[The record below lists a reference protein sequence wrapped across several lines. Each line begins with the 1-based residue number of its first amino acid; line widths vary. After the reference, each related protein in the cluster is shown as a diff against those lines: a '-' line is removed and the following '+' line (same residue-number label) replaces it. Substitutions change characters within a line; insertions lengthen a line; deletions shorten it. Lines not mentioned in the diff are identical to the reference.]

1 MEIKQLFLNSG
12 YRPFCLF
19 FIVDDSA
26 SMQGYENKVE
36 KGFMGLI
43 ESLRKHPLFSDSYL
57 RVRYLHE
64 RQEIASPLENLKS
77 FTLHA
82 NGGSTPLYDRIG
94 ESLTEL
100 SSYQTAVEDRGYKYR
115 AFFGVLTDGQDN
127 ASDTFSRDEI
137 VARIR
142 KLRDEGLVAFI
153 GIDLGN
159 INSAFYTDAGFK
171 LVKDS
176 KDLDLMFK
184 EVHDYLL
191 SEIAGLLPP
200 GTGVNAPSV
209 IVV

>member
-1 MEIKQLFLNSG
+1 MEIKKLFLTSG

-36 KGFMGLI
+36 KGFMNLI
-43 ESLRKHPLFSDSYL
+43 ESLRQHPLFSDSYL

-64 RQEIASPLENLKS
+64 RQEIASPLENLGKFS
-77 FTLHA
+77 LLA
-82 NGGSTPLYDRIG
+82 NGGNTPLYDRIG
-94 ESLTEL
+94 ESLDEL
-100 SSYQTAVEDRGYKYR
+100 SQYQTAVEDRGYKYR

-127 ASDTFSRDEI
+127 ASNQFSRDEI
-137 VARIR
+137 VRRIR
-142 KLRDEGLVAFI
+142 KLREEGLVAFI

-159 INSAFYTDAGFK
+159 MNSSFYSDAGFK

-191 SEIAGLLPP
+191 SEVAGLLPP
-200 GTGVNAPSV
+200 GKETNAPSV